1 MYTCPLN
8 IAAFHFVLCRFG
20 IVVVVFVFALLL
32 VKLEFQQAGHVQ
44 RIVYSRLLRLKF
56 HSLSVCFNFIRQT
69 TRLSYMARLRPERT
83 MYRLF
88 NVHLVYCH
96 DIISNEIRG
105 YTQNT
110 RIHIFKPH
118 RHYSIQI
125 LVNRLP
131 RLKLHTHGRV

>member
-20 IVVVVFVFALLL
+20 SCCCFLFLRSPPRQI
-32 VKLEFQQAGHVQ
+32 GISTS
-44 RIVYSRLLRLKF
+44 RPCSTYIVYSRLLRLKF

-96 DIISNEIRG
+96 DIISIQIRG

-110 RIHIFKPH
+110 RIHILKPH
-118 RHYSIQI
+118 RHYSI
-125 LVNRLP
+125 P
-131 RLKLHTHGRV
+131 RSL